1 MNKTIHDKIY
11 SRVIASLCLAILL
24 HGLSACSIHSKPE
37 STETKTIPL
46 PIIYQPPIRLRIA
59 HVVNPRFKTVNDN
72 QLARILDLTRSLARQ
87 HLQLDIEFETVT
99 TTTIEQFFHY
109 LPNSIVHRRED
120 AILDFSRIDEAVRQR
135 MVTAIAETLE
145 VHRDNPQAVIDYASP
160 YLINHD
166 NVTDLDVLTEQL
178 VDTLITRMQHWYAY
192 RAEDG
197 EPVLDDTPYNQWVWW
212 DSMGYGD
219 MPYDVVITNQLVVS
233 IEDYDMDVHSSLRGG
248 ITAGTMTYS
257 KNSPYHGY
265 VFVSVFQLLND
276 YPLLAELRNYENY
289 SEREQVRY
297 AAALLAHELGHL
309 FYHYGHPFNAAP
321 CLMNPTPL
329 LKYREWYE
337 ALNVNE
343 CQKLNLPMM
352 QPGAANLQY
361 YPHW

>member
-1 MNKTIHDKIY
+1 MNNLHKRTCGW
-11 SRVIASLCLAILL
+11 VIAGLCMAIMLY
-24 HGLSACSIHSKPE
+24 GLSACSMYAKPV
-37 STETKTIPL
+37 STETKKIPL
-46 PIIYQPPIRLRIA
+46 PVIDQQPVRLRIA
-59 HVVNPRFKTVNDN
+59 HVVNPRFKTVTDN
-72 QLARILDLTRSLARQ
+72 QLARILDLTRSLAKQ
-87 HLQLDIEFETVT
+87 HLQLDVEFETVT

-109 LPNSIVHRRED
+109 LPDKIVRGRQD

-135 MVTAIAETLE
+135 MITAIAETLE
-145 VHRDNPQAVIDYASP
+145 AHKENPQAVIDYASP
-160 YLINHD
+160 FLTSRD
-166 NVTDLDVLTEQL
+166 DVANLQQLTERL

-192 RAEDG
+192 KAEDG
-197 EPVLDDTPYNQWVWW
+197 EPVLDDTPFNQWVWW

-257 KNSPYHGY
+257 KRSPYHGY

-289 SEREQVRY
+289 SEKEQVRY

-337 ALNVNE
+337 ALNASD
-343 CQKLNLPMM
+343 CRKLDLPMM

>member
-1 MNKTIHDKIY
+1 MNKRHKKFY
-11 SRVIASLCLAILL
+11 RVLITGWCIVIIML
-24 HGLSACSIHSKPE
+24 GMSACSMYASQE
-37 STETKTIPL
+37 STETKPIPL
-46 PIIYQPPIRLRIA
+46 PEIQQQPIRLRVA

-72 QLARILDLTRSLARQ
+72 QLARILDLARMLAKQ
-87 HLQLDIEFETVT
+87 HLQLDIEFETVK
-99 TTTIEQFFHY
+99 TITIKEFFKY
-109 LPNSIVHRRED
+109 LPDNIERRRQD
-120 AILDFSRIDEAVRQR
+120 AILDFYQIDEPVRQR
-135 MVTAIAETLE
+135 MIEAIAKTMD
-145 VHRDNPQAVIDYASP
+145 VHKANPQAVIDYARP
-160 YLINHD
+160 YLLSRD
-166 NVTDLDVLTEQL
+166 PVASLDDLTVRL
-178 VDTLITRMQHWYAY
+178 VNTLITRMQHWYAY

-197 EPVLDDTPYNQWVWW
+197 GPILDNTPYNQWVWW

-257 KNSPYHGY
+257 KTSPYHGY
-265 VFVSVFQLLND
+265 IFVSVFQLLND

-289 SEREQVRY
+289 SEQEQARY

-337 ALNVNE
+337 ALNAAE
-343 CQKLNLPMM
+343 CQKLKLPMM

-361 YPHW
+361 FPHW

>member
-1 MNKTIHDKIY
+1 MNKLHKKIY
-11 SRVIASLCLAILL
+11 KLTLAAWCVIFMIP
-24 HGLSACSIHSKPE
+24 GLPACSMHALNE

-46 PIIYQPPIRLRIA
+46 PEIHQQPIRLRVA

-72 QLARILDLTRSLARQ
+72 QLARILDLTRMLAKQ
-87 HLQLDIEFETVT
+87 HLQLDIEFETVKT
-99 TTTIEQFFHY
+99 ITIEEFFNY
-109 LPNSIVHRRED
+109 LPNNIVQKRQD
-120 AILDFSRIDEAVRQR
+120 AILDFNQIDQTVRQR
-135 MVTAIAETLE
+135 MVEAIAKTME
-145 VHRDNPQAVIDYASP
+145 VHTANPQAVIDYARP
-160 YLINHD
+160 YLLSRDH
-166 NVTDLDVLTEQL
+166 VASLQELTERL
-178 VDTLITRMQHWYAY
+178 VNTLVTRMQHWYAY
-192 RAEDG
+192 KAEDG

-219 MPYDVVITNQLVVS
+219 LPFDVVITNQLVVS

-257 KNSPYHGY
+257 KTSPYHGY
-265 VFVSVFQLLND
+265 IFVSVFQLLND

-289 SEREQVRY
+289 SEREQARY
-297 AAALLAHELGHL
+297 AAALTAHELGHL

-337 ALNVNE
+337 ALNASE

-361 YPHW
+361 FPHW